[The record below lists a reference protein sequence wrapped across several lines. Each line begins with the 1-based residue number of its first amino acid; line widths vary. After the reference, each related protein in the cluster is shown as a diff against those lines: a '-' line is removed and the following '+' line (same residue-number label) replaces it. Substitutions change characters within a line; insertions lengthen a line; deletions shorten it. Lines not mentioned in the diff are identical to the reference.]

1 MGLER
6 AGVRC
11 RSLPDRHFGGGCQA
25 TGSVQLLD
33 VGVPVTNLT
42 ALTCPMAAG
51 LAEWFRT
58 VRQIARERLG
68 SDIAKIESFGSLAC
82 RPGNNQTGGRHSEHA
97 RAKADEL
104 AQFLRD
110 DEPRITGGKGRGGTE
125 HCLCDFTAMLPRA
138 GAR

>member
-6 AGVRC
+6 AGVRY

-51 LAEWFRT
+51 LADWFRT

-68 SDIAKIESFGSLAC
+68 SDIAKIESFGSSAYRPVSNQNVGRLDPQAHANAAPIAACVLA
-82 RPGNNQTGGRHSEHA
+82 
-97 RAKADEL
+97 
-104 AQFLRD
+104 
-110 DEPRITGGKGRGGTE
+110 
-125 HCLCDFTAMLPRA
+125 
-138 GAR
+138 

>member
-6 AGVRC
+6 AGVRY

-51 LAEWFRT
+51 LADWFRT
-58 VRQIARERLG
+58 VRQIARERLC
-68 SDIAKIESFGSLAC
+68 SDIAKIESFGSHAC
-82 RPGNNQTGGRHSEHA
+82 RPVNNQTGGRLSEHA
-97 RAKADEL
+97 RPNDADHAGL
-104 AQFLRD
+104 ALADGRS
-110 DEPRITGGKGRGGTE
+110 ITEAHGGGGT
-125 HCLCDFTAMLPRA
+125 DP
-138 GAR
+138 